1 VIQKGDKTFSLF
13 LYLTATEVSD
23 TLVANAKKLNKS
35 LFLKEFDDL
44 LFGINKFH
52 RNFMNNLIFYNFK
65 RP

>member
-1 VIQKGDKTFSLF
+1 VIQKGEKTFSLF

-44 LFGINKFH
+44 LFDINEFNRKLIDY
-52 RNFMNNLIFYNFK
+52 LIFYNFK
-65 RP
+65 

>member
-1 VIQKGDKTFSLF
+1 VIQKGEKTFSPF

-23 TLVANAKKLNKS
+23 TLVANAKKLKKS

-65 RP
+65 KP

>member
-1 VIQKGDKTFSLF
+1 MIQKGEKTFSLF

-23 TLVANAKKLNKS
+23 TLVANANKLNKS

-44 LFGINKFH
+44 LFDINEFH
-52 RNFMNNLIFYNFK
+52 RKFMNNLIFYNFK